1 MTSRNKLITIS
12 IIILIC
18 TTTITC
24 LHILIF
30 RGQPDKMAVNIE
42 KSGVNLEMLK
52 TSVNKAIRDNNYN
65 IRSSDQDR
73 PIYTEPNSIRYY
85 SNDWFTA
92 TITFLDEDP
101 YSDGRRFFCIFKASS
116 SSSSYTLKLIAQ
128 PDRAIGRDMLPSD
141 VPSDLAKEFP
151 E

>member
-30 RGQPDKMAVNIE
+30 RGQPDKTAVNIE

-116 SSSSYTLKLIAQ
+116 SSYTLKLIAQ

>member
-30 RGQPDKMAVNIE
+30 KGQPDKTAVNIE

>member
-24 LHILIF
+24 LYILIF
-30 RGQPDKMAVNIE
+30 RGQPDKTTVNIE

-116 SSSSYTLKLIAQ
+116 SYTLKLIAQ

>member
-30 RGQPDKMAVNIE
+30 RGQPDKTAVNIE

-116 SSSSYTLKLIAQ
+116 SSLYTLKLIAQ